1 MKKIVKKLVAA
12 ALALTMVLSM
22 AACSMGDEKKE
33 SSDSGKKS
41 DGEVKVGFVVSDM
54 SDAFFAHL
62 IKNIEKYAKE
72 EGVTFTAKE
81 CPEISDKITG
91 IENFVQS
98 GCDVIICHVTDADA
112 LKDAATSAED
122 AGVRFISYDSDIDGT
137 SGFIGIDNHEY
148 GYAIGKNAA
157 EWINDNFEENEKLK
171 LVSATTRII
180 HSW

>member
-1 MKKIVKKLVAA
+1 MKKIVKKLVAT

-72 EGVTFTAKE
+72 EGVTSQQKSVRRSAIRSQESRTLY
-81 CPEISDKITG
+81 SQDVTLL
-91 IENFVQS
+91 FVM
-98 GCDVIICHVTDADA
+98 
-112 LKDAATSAED
+112 
-122 AGVRFISYDSDIDGT
+122 
-137 SGFIGIDNHEY
+137 
-148 GYAIGKNAA
+148 
-157 EWINDNFEENEKLK
+157 
-171 LVSATTRII
+171 
-180 HSW
+180 

>member
-33 SSDSGKKS
+33 PSDSGKKS

-112 LKDAATSAED
+112 L
-122 AGVRFISYDSDIDGT
+122 
-137 SGFIGIDNHEY
+137 
-148 GYAIGKNAA
+148 
-157 EWINDNFEENEKLK
+157 
-171 LVSATTRII
+171 
-180 HSW
+180 

>member
-122 AGVRFISYDSDIDGT
+122 AGVRFMTQISTEHQDSSESTTMNMDMQSVKMQQNGSTIT
-137 SGFIGIDNHEY
+137 L
-148 GYAIGKNAA
+148 KRTK
-157 EWINDNFEENEKLK
+157 KLK